1 MRLRLGVLGSLSDT
15 TNLRRS
21 VSSLE
26 KQDVFDGY
34 TKVVISVS
42 DDVEYSAGTDTGR
55 TMTLVCPWGTQAMAE
70 KLLSRVRG
78 FQYHPFIASGA
89 HLDPSVEL
97 GDGVTVGKVYSGVFT
112 KDVSH
117 GPLYTADVSAPGGE
131 KINYQYEYKSPQE
144 RKVERQNREIR
155 ASLSIQAD
163 RITQE
168 VTERQA
174 QAEEFRATFEV
185 QSQQIAA
192 KVSQTGG
199 SSQSFAWELVADH
212 SSFISNGTEVFRVDR
227 NGAQVNGIIRA
238 TSGKIGGFDIQSNY
252 LSYNGQTWGGTNST
266 GIYIGPSGIQ
276 CGSASSGVQITS
288 NGNLYAENGYFRG
301 SVNAGNIRY
310 GGSAGYLS
318 GSGLESHSV
327 YGSQIGYNTISTAY
341 TSGGINTSL
350 GYADFANGVF
360 NGWNTAAYLYVGSLH
375 ATDNFYIGNYRIS
388 IKQASFKDGNGKT
401 VYLNYLQWN
410 PA

>member
-1 MRLRLGVLGSLSDT
+1 MRLRLGVLESLSDT

-70 KLLSRVRG
+70 KILSRVRG
-78 FQYHPFIASGA
+78 FRYQPFTASGA

-144 RKVERQNREIR
+144 RKVERQNKEIR
-155 ASLSIQAD
+155 ASISIQAD

-168 VTERQA
+168 VTERQN
-174 QAEEFRATFEV
+174 QVGELRATLNV
-185 QSQQIAA
+185 QAQQIEA
-192 KVSQTGG
+192 KVSNEGG
-199 SSQSFAWELVADH
+199 NS
-212 SSFISNGTEVFRVDR
+212 SSFGWKLTATGWAVYGNGSEKFRVDK
-227 NGAQVNGIIRA
+227 NGAYVNGEIRA

-252 LSYNGQTWGGTNST
+252 ISYNGHTWGGTNTT
-266 GIYIGPSGIQ
+266 GAYIGVSGIQ
-276 CGSASSGVQITS
+276 LGKNFKVDMQ
-288 NGNLYAENGYFRG
+288 GNLTAASGTFTGNVY
-301 SVNAGNIRY
+301 AGNIQY
-310 GGSAGYLS
+310 GGNYGTLPGSALT
-318 GSGLESHSV
+318 SHSV
-327 YGSQIGYNTISTAY
+327 YGSQIGYNTISTSY
-341 TSGGINTSL
+341 TSPGINTSL
-350 GYADFANGVF
+350 GYADYANGVF
-360 NGWNTAAYLYVGSLH
+360 NGWNTAEYCTCRALRNRVKTFSPTTIFY
-375 ATDNFYIGNYRIS
+375 TDWQG
-388 IKQASFKDGNGKT
+388 KQKT
-401 VYLNYLQWN
+401 VHVFRD
-410 PA
+410 

>member
-15 TNLRRS
+15 TILRRS

-26 KQDVFDGY
+26 KQDVFSGY

-55 TMTLVCPWGTQAMAE
+55 TMTIVCPWGTQAMAE

-78 FQYHPFIASGA
+78 FQYQPFAASGA

-112 KDVSH
+112 KDVYH
-117 GPLYTADVSAPGGE
+117 GPLYTADVSAPGVE

-144 RKVERQNREIR
+144 RKAERQNKEIR

-168 VTERQA
+168 VAERQA

-185 QSQQIAA
+185 QSQQISA
-192 KVSQTGG
+192 KLSQTGG
-199 SSQSFAWELVADH
+199 SSQSFAWELLADH
-212 SSFISNGTEVFRVDR
+212 SSYISNGAEVFRVDR
-227 NGAQVNGIIRA
+227 NGAQVNGVIRA

-252 LSYNGQTWGGTNST
+252 LSYNGQTWGGTNTT
-266 GIYIGPSGIQ
+266 GGYIGILGIQ
-276 CGSASSGVQITS
+276 LGKNFKVDMQ
-288 NGNLYAENGYFRG
+288 GNLKATSGTFTGNVY
-301 SVNAGNIRY
+301 AGNIQY
-310 GGSAGYLS
+310 GDSAGYLS

-341 TSGGINTSL
+341 TSDGINDSL
-350 GYADFANGVF
+350 GYADYANGVF
-360 NGWNTAAYLYVGSLH
+360 GGWNTANYTKVHNLFVDKEMTLRDSIIGKKTLIV
-375 ATDNFYIGNYRIS
+375 ATP
-388 IKQASFKDGNGKT
+388 NGKT
-401 VYLNYLQWN
+401 ETIRYLSW
-410 PA
+410 

>member
-1 MRLRLGVLGSLSDT
+1 MSDT

-55 TMTLVCPWGTQAMAE
+55 TMTLGCPWGTQAMAE
-70 KLLSRVRG
+70 KILSRVRG
-78 FQYHPFIASGA
+78 FQYQPFTASGA

-97 GDGVTVGKVYSGVFT
+97 GDGITVGKVYSGVFT

-144 RKVERQNREIR
+144 RKAERQNKEIR

-199 SSQSFAWELVADH
+199 SSQSFAWELLADH
-212 SSFISNGTEVFRVDR
+212 SSYISNGTEVFRVDR
-227 NGAQVNGIIRA
+227 SGAQVNGIIRA
-238 TSGKIGGFDIQSNY
+238 TGGKIGGFDIQSNY
-252 LSYNGQTWGGTNST
+252 LSYNGQTWGGTNTT
-266 GIYIGPSGIQ
+266 GAYIGISGIQ
-276 CGSASSGVQITS
+276 LGKNFKVDMQ
-288 NGNLYAENGYFRG
+288 GNLKATSGTFTG
-301 SVNAGNIRY
+301 SVYAGNIQY
-310 GGSAGYLS
+310 GDSAGYLS
-318 GSGLESHSV
+318 GSGLASHSV

-350 GYADFANGVF
+350 GYADYANGVF
-360 NGWNTAAYLYVGSLH
+360 GGWNTANYTKAHNLFVDKEMTLRDSIIGKKILIVNTPNGGTETIRYLS
-375 ATDNFYIGNYRIS
+375 
-388 IKQASFKDGNGKT
+388 
-401 VYLNYLQWN
+401 W
-410 PA
+410 

>member
-1 MRLRLGVLGSLSDT
+1 MRLRLGVLESLSDT

-26 KQDVFDGY
+26 KQGVFDGY

-42 DDVEYSAGTDTGR
+42 DDVEYSAGTGTGR

-70 KLLSRVRG
+70 KILSRVRG
-78 FQYHPFIASGA
+78 FQYQPFTASGA

-112 KDVSH
+112 KNVSH
-117 GPLYTADVSAPGGE
+117 GPLYTADVSAPGVE

-144 RKVERQNREIR
+144 RKVERQNKEIR

-174 QAEEFRATFEV
+174 QAEEFRSTFEV
-185 QSQQIAA
+185 QSHQIAA

-199 SSQSFAWELVADH
+199 SSKSFAWELLDDH
-212 SSFISNGTEVFRVDR
+212 ASYISSGTEVFRVDSS
-227 NGAQVNGIIRA
+227 GAQVNGVIRA
-238 TSGKIGGFDIQSNY
+238 TSGKIGGFDIQPNY
-252 LSYNGQTWGGTNST
+252 LSYNGQTWGGTNTT
-266 GIYIGPSGIQ
+266 GIYAGPSGIQ
-276 CGSASSGVQITS
+276 CGSASNGVQITS

-301 SVNAGNIRY
+301 SVNAGNIQY

-318 GSGLESHSV
+318 GSGLASHSV

-350 GYADFANGVF
+350 GYADYANGVF
-360 NGWNTAAYLYVGSLH
+360 NGWNTASAIGANRIYLGGCALGTS
-375 ATDNFYIGNYRIS
+375 TIS
-388 IKQASFKDGNGKT
+388 YTDGNGNARSANI
-401 VYLNYLQWN
+401 VVWRY
-410 PA
+410 

>member
-1 MRLRLGVLGSLSDT
+1 MSDT

-70 KLLSRVRG
+70 TLLSRVRG
-78 FQYHPFIASGA
+78 FQYQPFTAYGA

-117 GPLYTADVSAPGGE
+117 GPLYTADVSAPRGE

-144 RKVERQNREIR
+144 RKVDRQNKEIR

-174 QAEEFRATFEV
+174 QAEEFRAMFEV

-199 SSQSFAWELVADH
+199 SSQSFAWELLADH
-212 SSFISNGTEVFRVDR
+212 SSFISNGAEVFRVDSS
-227 NGAQVNGIIRA
+227 GAQVTGVIRA

-252 LSYNGQTWGGTNST
+252 LSYNGQTWGGTNTT
-266 GIYIGPSGIQ
+266 GAYIGISGIQ
-276 CGSASSGVQITS
+276 LGKNFKVDMQGNLTASSGTFT
-288 NGNLYAENGYFRG
+288 GNVY
-301 SVNAGNIRY
+301 AGNIQY
-310 GGSAGYLS
+310 GNSAGYLS
-318 GSGLESHSV
+318 GSGISS
-327 YGSQIGYNTISTAY
+327 GSISGNRLVANTVTTAY

-360 NGWNTAAYLYVGSLH
+360 GGWNTANYMKVANGRFYLGDYAGGWSTINYKDHNGNNRSVRVLVG
-375 ATDNFYIGNYRIS
+375 
-388 IKQASFKDGNGKT
+388 Q
-401 VYLNYLQWN
+401 
-410 PA
+410 

>member
-55 TMTLVCPWGTQAMAE
+55 TMTLVCPWGTQAIAE

-78 FQYHPFIASGA
+78 FQYQPFTASGA

-97 GDGVTVGKVYSGVFT
+97 GDGVTVGKVYSGIFT

-117 GPLYTADVSAPGGE
+117 GPLYTADISAPGGE

-144 RKVERQNREIR
+144 RKVERQNKEVR

-168 VTERQA
+168 VTERQN
-174 QAEEFRATFEV
+174 QVGELRATLNV
-185 QSQQIAA
+185 QAQQIEA
-192 KVSQTGG
+192 KVSNEGG
-199 SSQSFAWELVADH
+199 NS
-212 SSFISNGTEVFRVDR
+212 SSFGWKLTATGWSVYGNGSEKFRIDKD
-227 NGAQVNGIIRA
+227 GAYVNGEIRA

-252 LSYNGQTWGGTNST
+252 MSYNNQTWGGTNST
-266 GIYIGPSGIQ
+266 GIYVGTSGIQ
-276 CGSASSGVQITS
+276 CGANSYWRNDGYFKAVRGEFGSISVNS
-288 NGNLYAENGYFRG
+288 NGNTVGTYSGSLSDCIG
-301 SVNAGNIRY
+301 SVRNL
-310 GGSAGYLS
+310 GGSVSNITGSLS
-318 GSGLESHSV
+318 TGISV
-327 YGSQIGYNTISTAY
+327 GKKNIATYVGDIVANKITASY
-341 TSGGINTSL
+341 INTVMFEAQRFEMG
-350 GYADFANGVF
+350 GYKWGRQEIQYLDHNG
-360 NGWNTAAYLYVGSLH
+360 
-375 ATDNFYIGNYRIS
+375 R
-388 IKQASFKDGNGKT
+388 KRT
-401 VYLNYLQWN
+401 VMAMTGQR
-410 PA
+410 

>member
-34 TKVVISVS
+34 TKVVISRS
-42 DDVEYSAGTDTGR
+42 DDIEYSAGTDTGR

-78 FQYHPFIASGA
+78 FQYQPFTASGA

-117 GPLYTADVSAPGGE
+117 GPLYTADISAPGGE

-144 RKVERQNREIR
+144 RRVERQNKEIR
-155 ASLSIQAD
+155 ASLSVQAD

-168 VTERQA
+168 VTERQN
-174 QAEEFRATFEV
+174 QVGELRATLNV
-185 QSQQIAA
+185 QAQQIEA
-192 KVSQTGG
+192 KVSKEGG
-199 SSQSFAWELVADH
+199 NS
-212 SSFISNGTEVFRVDR
+212 SSFGWKLTATGWSVYGNGSEKFRIDKD
-227 NGAQVNGIIRA
+227 GAYVNGEIRA

-252 LSYNGQTWGGTNST
+252 LSYNNQTWGGTNST
-266 GIYIGPSGIQ
+266 GAYIGQSGIQ
-276 CGSASSGVQITS
+276 LGKNFKVDMSGNLTAARGTFGSLSVDS
-288 NGNLYAENGYFRG
+288 NGNTGGTYSGGLRGCVG
-301 SVNAGNIRY
+301 SVSGIT
-310 GGSAGYLS
+310 GSLS
-318 GSGLESHSV
+318 TGISVGSKR
-327 YGSQIGYNTISTAY
+327 IGTYVGDIVANTITASYINAKLSTIEEMSCRNLSNGGHKYSPTTIFY
-341 TSGGINTSL
+341 TNWSGDKKSMKV
-350 GYADFANGVF
+350 FA
-360 NGWNTAAYLYVGSLH
+360 AAVS
-375 ATDNFYIGNYRIS
+375 
-388 IKQASFKDGNGKT
+388 
-401 VYLNYLQWN
+401 
-410 PA
+410 